1 MHLYLYHIDE
11 LNKETENP
19 ESRFPSTEFSN
30 HMASLA
36 LRDFICRAGIVL
48 TPAERES
55 ITVLRDSKGKPY
67 FEGCSGIFF
76 SVSHSG
82 NWWGCLM
89 AAEQVGFDLEVIRN
103 RKNYEGIAAR
113 FFTEEEHQYV
123 MRNGIFGFFEIWVRK
138 EAYVKYL
145 GTGLSEGLRTFSV
158 ATKESLLQEVRIHRK
173 AADSRQ
179 AYRHHQEADS
189 RQAYRHRQEA
199 DSQEAYLL
207 SVSEISSELKAAY
220 CCKSG
225 NAISETIFLAADH

>member
-11 LNKETENP
+11 MNKDTDHYEL
-19 ESRFPSTEFSN
+19 RFASTEFSTR
-30 HMASLA
+30 MALLA
-36 LRDFICRAGIVL
+36 LKDYIRRTGLALSLEEQNAIM
-48 TPAERES
+48 
-55 ITVLRDSKGKPY
+55 VLRDPKGKPY
-67 FEGCSGIFF
+67 FEGCNGIFF

-103 RKNYEGIAAR
+103 RKNFEGIAAR

-158 ATKESLLQEVRIHRK
+158 ATKESLLQEVRIDRK

-179 AYRHHQEADS
+179 AYHH
-189 RQAYRHRQEA
+189 HQEA

-225 NAISETIFLAADH
+225 NAISETIFLAADHQLETIQA